1 MAKKNHSKNL
11 KPWPKGV
18 SGNPAG
24 KPKGARNRSTIV
36 REWLDADATDGLG
49 GTVTDQLVRALIG
62 KASKGDV
69 AAFRELMDSGFG
81 KVKDEAETTVTYNL
95 MPPLKIGGKEV
106 VFDVGKP
113 AKKGA
118 VR

>member
-1 MAKKNHSKNL
+1 MEKDRRSKNL
-11 KPWPKGV
+11 KPWAKGV

-24 KPKGARNRSTIV
+24 KPKGVRNRSTIV
-36 REWLDADATDGLG
+36 REWLDVKATDGQG

-81 KVKDEAETTVTYNL
+81 KVKDEAETMVTYNL
-95 MPPLKIGGKEV
+95 MPTLKIGGSEV
-106 VFDVGKP
+106 VFEVGKP
-113 AKKGA
+113 AKKLPIE
-118 VR
+118 